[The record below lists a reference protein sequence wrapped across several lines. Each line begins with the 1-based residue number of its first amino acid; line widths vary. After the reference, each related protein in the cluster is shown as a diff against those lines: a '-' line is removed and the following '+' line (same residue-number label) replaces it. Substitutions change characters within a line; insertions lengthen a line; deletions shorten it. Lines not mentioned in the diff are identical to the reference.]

1 MENLAKSQ
9 QERKNMFQDLKSE
22 ETELVGM
29 WLDLGVKV
37 TGDAVSDRVEWLT
50 ATRLE
55 KLAENGELLAELYRD
70 PRDGRLW
77 EKILPFAEG
86 PPTLRVL
93 SPVNA
98 KERFRLSP

>member
-1 MENLAKSQ
+1 
-9 QERKNMFQDLKSE
+9 MFHDLKAE
-22 ETELVGM
+22 EKELVGI

-50 ATRLE
+50 ADRLE
-55 KLAENGELLAELYRD
+55 KLAENRELLAELYRD

-77 EKILPFAEG
+77 EKILPFAGG

-93 SPVNA
+93 SHSLA
-98 KERFRLSP
+98 RERFGLSL

>member
-1 MENLAKSQ
+1 
-9 QERKNMFQDLKSE
+9 MFKDLKEE

-93 SPVNA
+93 SPA
-98 KERFRLSP
+98 TARERFELSIT